1 MLVLCATLAEITG
14 VGLVMMRI
22 LKRKIEAADDVAP
35 AEVMSYEL
43 VSRSLRRTVALTKCI
58 IDDSRKTPEQRAA
71 EQLRR
76 EADQGRRAEAA
87 EQARLEGKR
96 DHAKRSAAAVI
107 KREACPSDREYLL
120 ADLHE
125 RLLHPDIDTALR
137 REDVS
142 AVAMRVLKD
151 LRIAPRN
158 ETWSDALMA
167 YEASVAH
174 AELKRY
180 EAERAA
186 GEAAAAEGVDW
197 REGVEFS
204 PPPGV
209 ETKRG
214 RFTFGP
220 DGAVSA
226 EDPPDPPQSAWPPGI
241 VSGRDPPDT
250 G

>member
-1 MLVLCATLAEITG
+1 MLCAALVEITG
-14 VGLVMMRI
+14 AGLAMVRI
-22 LKRKIEAADDVAP
+22 LKRKVEAADDVAP
-35 AEVMSYEL
+35 EEVMSYEL

-96 DHAKRSAAAVI
+96 DHAKRSVAAVI

-142 AVAMRVLKD
+142 AVAMRVPSPMTRQIGRMNSPMTKQW
-151 LRIAPRN
+151 ARN
-158 ETWSDALMA
+158 AEET
-167 YEASVAH
+167 
-174 AELKRY
+174 
-180 EAERAA
+180 
-186 GEAAAAEGVDW
+186 
-197 REGVEFS
+197 
-204 PPPGV
+204 
-209 ETKRG
+209 
-214 RFTFGP
+214 
-220 DGAVSA
+220 GAVGNNLANVARMSPWTCVGSIA
-226 EDPPDPPQSAWPPGI
+226 EPPNSVGPVILAWPARNTSRATKSRRMI
-241 VSGRDPPDT
+241 ATTV
-250 G
+250 